1 MKYTER
7 FFEFPIRIYDRF
19 TAEKAETIEKMKD
32 IPQEGDWAAGKIK
45 IPHNEITTWCDYFD
59 STQGVD
65 GVREEGFKYTLV
77 STEHEGCCICVWD
90 KKKFEDKLNIHV
102 DRYEAWLASSATGS
116 EKIKNNSQL

>member
-77 STEHEGCCICVWD
+77 STEHEGCCICVWE
-90 KKKFEDKLNIHV
+90 KRKFEQKLDEYV
-102 DRYEAWLASSATGS
+102 TKYEAYANELIENLTV
-116 EKIKNNSQL
+116 KQNNS